1 MSGPLEEA
9 FLRYLKIMFHGYEPE
24 PTTPEEAE
32 TVETLRVTFFA
43 GARVYQKLAAGD
55 EQDAL
60 DEELLR
66 FKLKVSEK
74 AGEIGRDIRFVVVA
88 DEKGKP

>member
-1 MSGPLEEA
+1 MSAPLEEA
-9 FLRYLKIMFHGYEPE
+9 FLRYLKLVFHGYAPE

-43 GARVYQKLAAGD
+43 GARVYQKLAAGE
-55 EQDAL
+55 EQDAM

-66 FKLKVSEK
+66 FKQTVSIKV
-74 AGEIGRDIRFVVVA
+74 GGDIRFVVVEEVS
-88 DEKGKP
+88 DEPKP